1 MFTLPGTVHCDQM
14 HETMEL
20 TGQFSL
26 RLQNTLISKYRNKWI
41 YVTGSGKKAILEQ
54 ATIVEI

>member
-41 YVTGSGKKAILEQ
+41 YVPP
-54 ATIVEI
+54 